1 MEFWEHIAIHFR
13 EVAAEKE
20 GAWGKLLTALSP
32 ELEKLSRHQPIGR
45 LRDDDDARRDII
57 AKVIARLHAHD
68 YRTIK
73 NWAADPEPAPPRAWI
88 RVLVRSAAIDVM
100 RARPEYIR
108 ASEKRLPGWF
118 SLATLATQ
126 AGAPQADSLL
136 VKQKE
141 VERFMKSAVEAAQ
154 EELQNH
160 GDEAAGQ
167 LAKTWK
173 IPLVHTRRL
182 VKRIDDYQKV
192 LAMVLAGHSYKEVA
206 QTLELSRREV
216 ELIVDYI
223 EEFFHARGFAA

>member
-13 EVAAEKE
+13 EVAAENE
-20 GAWGKLLTALSP
+20 GAWSKLLTALSP

-57 AKVIARLHAHD
+57 AKVIARLHAHE

-73 NWAADPEPAPPRAWI
+73 NWAADPDPAPPQAWI

-108 ASEKRLPGWF
+108 ASEKRLPGWI
-118 SLATLATQ
+118 SLATLASQ
-126 AGAPQADSLL
+126 AGAPLPKSLL

-141 VERFMKSAVEAAQ
+141 VERFMKVAVEAAQ
-154 EELQNH
+154 EELEKS
-160 GDEAAGQ
+160 GEEAAGA

-173 IPLVHTRRL
+173 IPVVHTRRL
-182 VKRIDDYQKV
+182 LKRVDGYPKV
-192 LAMVLAGHSYKEVA
+192 LAMVLAGHSYSEVA
-206 QTLELSRREV
+206 KTLDLSRREV